1 MPLVFASQN
10 EHKVAEIRALLPKG
24 WALWSLNDLGWTEE
38 IEETGETLEQNAQI
52 KAQRVFEVTGFP
64 CFSDDSGL
72 EVQALQGLPGV
83 HSARYAGPE
92 KNDRKNGEKLLQALA
107 PYPNRSAQFRT
118 VIAFVDAKGIH
129 WFSGSVKGNI
139 IHDFRGD
146 QGFGYD
152 PIFVP
157 EGWDLTFAEVEK
169 SVKNKISHRAIAFTK
184 FIEYLTAVEK

>member
-1 MPLVFASQN
+1 MPIVFASQN

-24 WALWSLNDLGWTEE
+24 WTLWSLNDLGWTEE
-38 IEETGETLEQNAQI
+38 IEETGETLEENAQI

-83 HSARYAGPE
+83 HSARYAGTE

-157 EGWDLTFAEVEK
+157 KGWDLTFAEVEK